1 MPGHFLE
8 LTSPSPPSICSSP
21 CCSRRASPARSATS
35 SLPNPLLDLLSNS
48 LVLLNVAPH
57 LSVSSVLALS
67 ATNSRFHTLLFS
79 STESFRHLDLSSCK
93 AANAAADISPIDVGG
108 NAWRSERM
116 DEALT
121 EDEFYSGPL
130 LGIFNRLA
138 SPRNNNILA
147 TVTTL
152 ILDGLTVPAD
162 LVREIISEDRFHVRL
177 LSIRDAKHLNERK
190 LRQMLRYA
198 VRPGRPEGTPRL
210 KGLYFFGH
218 ATPKRQQYLAP
229 APIIGAWPSR
239 TSRSGGGGGGV
250 MHSPGAQ
257 LGAEWNAKSA
267 AELER
272 DAQGEKWYA
281 GAGRVLNK
289 SQRQP
294 SEWAEWAELL
304 VACEGIIAFDAVLCR
319 GPRHDV
325 STAVPA
331 GGPVSP
337 PGATVM
343 QGYLP
348 PAVATVALKGCESCG
363 GCPEMPARFGE
374 CTPSQLPILAPVPL
388 HVSTV
393 RAAQIPAHLATP
405 DPESGAVEMPRFI
418 ARCEECLRARWCER
432 CNIWWDE
439 GCYTAPAIGAA
450 SAPRNSEGNSI
461 KVHMGLCVQN
471 CLVND
476 VLMGGAGEGGMW
488 G

>member
-1 MPGHFLE
+1 MPGQFLE
-8 LTSPSPPSICSSP
+8 LTSPSPPPTCSSP
-21 CCSRRASPARSATS
+21 CCSRRASPVRSIAST
-35 SLPNPLLDLLSNS
+35 LPNPLLDLLSNS
-48 LVLLNVAPH
+48 LILLNVAPH
-57 LSVSSVLALS
+57 LPVSSVLALS
-67 ATNSRFHTLLFS
+67 STNSRFHSLVFN
-79 STESFRHLDLSSCK
+79 STESFRHLDLSCCK

-162 LVREIISEDRFHVRL
+162 LVREIIAEDRFHVRI

-190 LRQMLRYA
+190 LRQMLRYS

-210 KGLYFFGH
+210 KGLYIFGH
-218 ATPKRQQYLAP
+218 ASPKRQLP
-229 APIIGAWPSR
+229 APSRAVRSLQHSTQTSWPSS
-239 TSRSGGGGGGV
+239 SRGGV

-281 GAGRVLNK
+281 GAGRVLTRA
-289 SQRQP
+289 QRQP
-294 SEWAEWAELL
+294 GDWAEWAELL
-304 VACEGIIAFDAVLCR
+304 EACEGIIAFDAVLCR

-325 STAVPA
+325 SVAVPV
-331 GGPVSP
+331 GGPVST
-337 PGATVM
+337 PGAVM

-348 PAVATVALKGCESCG
+348 PAIATVALKGCENCG
-363 GCPEMPARFGE
+363 SCPEEPAQFGH
-374 CTPSQLPILAPVPL
+374 CSPSRLPLLFPVPL

-393 RAAQIPAHLATP
+393 RAAQIPAHLATINH
-405 DPESGAVEMPRFI
+405 ESGEWEMPRFI
-418 ARCEECLRARWCER
+418 ARCEECLRGRWCER
-432 CNIWWDE
+432 CNVWWDE
-439 GCYTAPAIGAA
+439 SCYAAP
-450 SAPRNSEGNSI
+450 SAMSSGPRNTDSNSI

-471 CLVND
+471 CLVGD
-476 VLMGGAGEGGMW
+476 VLMSGMGEGGMW